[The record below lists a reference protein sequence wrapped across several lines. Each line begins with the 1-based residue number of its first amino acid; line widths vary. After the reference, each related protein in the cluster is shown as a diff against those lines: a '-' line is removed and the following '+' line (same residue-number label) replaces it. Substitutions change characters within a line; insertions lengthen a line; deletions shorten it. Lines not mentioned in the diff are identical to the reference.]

1 MMPKKNLINN
11 LLYLFFLGFLLTA
24 VAGFRYYS
32 SIAIGLIVFTS
43 FLYNKRTTGAW
54 FNKALRNRFVIC
66 CCLFFLLQIIPLA
79 YTDNLSATWR
89 HIEVKSAL
97 LFIPLC
103 FFSSQYMNKTRFH
116 SLMKVYVFIL
126 VIIITWCLG
135 VSFIKYQ
142 YHQAPIYV
150 FFYHEL
156 LSDLGHH
163 AIQFSIL
170 VFAGLIFLLQETTQE
185 RYVVNRGIHFSLL
198 AFLIGSMLLL
208 SSKLVISFTLCSL
221 AYYAFISL
229 KKNVN
234 TRWAIALVAVAGIA
248 ISSIILFT
256 KNPISYRFNDIMHNN
271 MIVME
276 KKTFEPRF
284 YFNGVAFRLL
294 QWRFV
299 KEIIQEHNAW
309 VMGVT
314 PAHAQ
319 PLLNQKYMEANMY
332 AGQPGTPDHGYQGY
346 NTHNQW
352 LESFLQTG
360 LIGLIV
366 FFGICFSMI
375 TVAIQQKSRSLWAIV
390 LLVLAYS
397 FQEAVFETQYGLV
410 VFLFLPLLFA
420 HPAAEKGEAPEK
432 Q

>member
-1 MMPKKNLINN
+1 MPKKNFINS
-11 LLYLFFLGFLLTA
+11 LLFLFYLGFLLTA
-24 VAGFRYYS
+24 VAAFRAYS
-32 SIAIGLIVFTS
+32 SIAIGLIAATS
-43 FLYNKRTTGAW
+43 FYYNKLTTCSW
-54 FNKALRNRFVIC
+54 FNKALRNPFLIC
-66 CCLFFLLQIIPLA
+66 CSLFFLLQIIPFA
-79 YTDNLSATWR
+79 YTDDLAVTWR

-103 FFSSQYMNKTRFH
+103 FFSSQYLNKVRFH
-116 SLMKVYVFIL
+116 SLMKGYVFIL
-126 VIIITWCLG
+126 VIIIIWCLG
-135 VSFIKYQ
+135 VSFIKYK
-142 YHQAPIYV
+142 YHQAPIYI

-156 LSDLGHH
+156 LNDLGHH

-170 VFAGLIFLLQETTQE
+170 VFAGLIYLLQETTE
-185 RYVVNRGIHFSLL
+185 ECYVINKGVHFSLL
-198 AFLIGSMLLL
+198 AFLIGSMFLL
-208 SSKLVISFTLCSL
+208 SSKLVISFTLCYL
-221 AYYAFISL
+221 AYYAVIEWR
-229 KKNVN
+229 KNVK
-234 TRWAIALVAVAGIA
+234 TRWAIAWVAIAGLA
-248 ISSIILFT
+248 ISSIILLT

-276 KKTFEPRF
+276 QKTFEPRY

-299 KEIIQEHNAW
+299 KEIIQEHRAW

-319 PLLNQKYMEANMY
+319 PLLNQKYLSANMY
-332 AGQPGTPDHGYQGY
+332 AGVPGTADHGYQGF

-360 LIGLIV
+360 LIGLII
-366 FFGICFSMI
+366 FFGICFSM
-375 TVAIQQKSRSLWAIV
+375 VAMAIWQKSRMLWAIV

-397 FQEAVFETQYGLV
+397 FQEAVFETQYGLI
-410 VFLFLPLLFA
+410 VFLFLPLFFYFGKK
-420 HPAAEKGEAPEK
+420 EPEK

>member
-1 MMPKKNLINN
+1 MSKNNLINN
-11 LLYLFFLGFLLTA
+11 LLYLFYLGFLLTA
-24 VAGFRYYS
+24 VAGFRAYS
-32 SIAIGLIVFTS
+32 SIAIGLIVVTS
-43 FLYNKRTTGAW
+43 FIYNKTTTGSW
-54 FNKALRNRFVIC
+54 FNKALRNPYMIC

-79 YTDNLSATWR
+79 YTDNFSVSWR

-103 FFSSQYMNKTRFH
+103 FFSSQYLNKHRFH
-116 SLMKVYVFIL
+116 ALMKPYVFIL
-126 VIIITWCLG
+126 VIVLTWCLG

-142 YHQAPIYV
+142 YNHAPIYV
-150 FFYHEL
+150 FFYHDL
-156 LSDLGHH
+156 LLDLGQH

-170 VFAGLIFLLQETTQE
+170 VFAGLIFLLQETTQQ
-185 RYVVNRGIHFSLL
+185 RYVVNKVVHFSLM
-198 AFLIGSMLLL
+198 AFLIGGMLLL

-221 AYYAFISL
+221 AYYTFISL

-234 TRWAIALVAVAGIA
+234 TRWAIAIVAIAGITL
-248 ISSIILFT
+248 SSLILFT

-276 KKTFEPRF
+276 KKKFDPRF

-299 KEIIQEHNAW
+299 KEIMQEHKAW

-319 PLLNQKYMEANMY
+319 ALLNQKYVEANMY
-332 AGQPGTPDHGYQGY
+332 AGKPGTPDHGYQGY
-346 NTHNQW
+346 NTHNEW

-360 LIGLIV
+360 LIGLIT

-375 TVAIQQKSRSLWAIV
+375 AMAIQQKSRPLWSIV
-390 LLVLAYS
+390 LLLIAYS

-410 VFLFLPLLFA
+410 VFLFLPLFFA
-420 HPAAEKGEAPEK
+420 PRPSEGEVKGSK
-432 Q
+432 

>member
-1 MMPKKNLINN
+1 MMPKNNLINN
-11 LLYLFFLGFLLTA
+11 LLFVFYLGFLLTV
-24 VAGFRYYS
+24 VAGFRAYS
-32 SIAIGLIVFTS
+32 SIAIGLIVATS
-43 FLYNKRTTGAW
+43 FFYNKVTTGAW
-54 FNKALRNRFVIC
+54 FNKALRNPYVIC
-66 CCLFFLLQIIPLA
+66 CSLFFLLQIIPII
-79 YTDNLSATWR
+79 YTDNLAITWR

-103 FFSSQYMNKTRFH
+103 FFSCQYLNKDRFH
-116 SLMKVYVFIL
+116 ALMKWCVFIL
-126 VIIITWCLG
+126 VIVLTWCLG

-142 YHQAPIYV
+142 YHQAPIYI

-156 LSDLGHH
+156 LLDLGQH

-170 VFAGLIFLLQETTQE
+170 VFAGLIFLLQETTHE
-185 RYVVNRGIHFSLL
+185 RYVVNKGIHFSLL
-198 AFLIGSMLLL
+198 AFLIGGMLLL

-221 AYYAFISL
+221 AYYAVISL

-256 KNPISYRFNDIMHNN
+256 KNPISDRFNDIMHNN
-271 MIVME
+271 MMVME
-276 KKTFEPRF
+276 QKRFEPKF

-299 KEIIQEHNAW
+299 KEIMQEHKAW

-314 PAHAQ
+314 PAGAQ
-319 PLLNQKYMEANMY
+319 PLLNQKYLETNMY
-332 AGQPGTPDHGYQGY
+332 AGKPGTPDHGYQGY
-346 NTHNQW
+346 NTHNEW

-360 LIGLIV
+360 ILGLIA
-366 FFGICFSMI
+366 FFGICFSM
-375 TVAIQQKSRSLWAIV
+375 VAMAIQQKSRMLWAIV

-410 VFLFLPLLFA
+410 IFLFLPLFFYFGEKS
-420 HPAAEKGEAPEK
+420 AEK

>member
-1 MMPKKNLINN
+1 MPKNNLIKNL
-11 LLYLFFLGFLLTA
+11 LFLFYLGFLLTA
-24 VAGFRYYS
+24 VAAFRAYS
-32 SIAIGLIVFTS
+32 SIAIGLIVAAS
-43 FLYNKRTTGAW
+43 FYYNKLTTGSW
-54 FNKALRNRFVIC
+54 FNKKLRNPFVIGC
-66 CCLFFLLQIIPLA
+66 SLFFLLQIIPLA
-79 YTDNLSATWR
+79 FTDNLPVTWR

-103 FFSSQYMNKTRFH
+103 FFSSQYMNKVRFH
-116 SLMKVYVFIL
+116 SLMRLYVFIL
-126 VIIITWCLG
+126 VIIIIWCLG
-135 VSFIKYQ
+135 VSFIKYE
-142 YHQAPIYV
+142 YHQAPIYI

-170 VFAGLIFLLQETTQE
+170 VFAGLIFMLQETTQK
-185 RYVVNRGIHFSLL
+185 RYIVNKGIHFSLL

-208 SSKLVISFTLCSL
+208 SSKLVICFTLCSL
-221 AYYAFISL
+221 VYYAVIEWR
-229 KKNVN
+229 KNVN
-234 TRWAIALVAVAGIA
+234 TRRAIALVAMGGIV

-299 KEIIQEHNAW
+299 KEIIQEHQAW
-309 VMGVT
+309 VIGVT

-319 PLLNQKYMEANMY
+319 PLLNQKYVQANMY

-352 LESFLQTG
+352 LESFLQSG
-360 LIGLIV
+360 LIGLLI
-366 FFGICFSMI
+366 FFGICSSM
-375 TVAIQQKSRSLWAIV
+375 VAMAIQQKSRCFWAIV

-410 VFLFLPLLFA
+410 VFLFLPLFFYFG
-420 HPAAEKGEAPEK
+420 EKEPEK

>member
-1 MMPKKNLINN
+1 MPGKNFINN
-11 LLYLFFLGFLLTA
+11 LLFLFYLGFLLTA
-24 VAGFRYYS
+24 IAAFRAYS
-32 SIAIGLIVFTS
+32 SIAIGLIAVTS
-43 FLYNKRTTGAW
+43 FYYNKITTGSW
-54 FNKALRNRFVIC
+54 FNKALSNRYLVC
-66 CCLFFLLQIIPLA
+66 CCLFFLLQIIPLF
-79 YTDNLSATWR
+79 YTDNLPVTWR
-89 HIEVKSAL
+89 HIQVKSAL

-103 FFSSQYMNKTRFH
+103 FFSSRYMTKDRFH
-116 SLMKVYVFIL
+116 SLMKVYVFML
-126 VIIITWCLG
+126 VIIICWCLG
-135 VSFIKYQ
+135 VSFIKYH
-142 YHQAPIYV
+142 YHQAPIYI

-163 AIQFSIL
+163 AVQFSIL
-170 VFAGLIFLLQETTQE
+170 VYAGLIFLLQEITQE
-185 RYVVNRGIHFSLL
+185 RYVVNKGIHFSLL

-221 AYYAFISL
+221 AYYAVISL

-248 ISSIILFT
+248 LSSLILLT
-256 KNPISYRFNDIMHNN
+256 KNPISYRFNDIMRNN

-276 KKTFEPRF
+276 KKTFEPGF

-299 KEIIQEHNAW
+299 KEIIQEHRAW
-309 VMGVT
+309 IMGVT

-319 PLLNQKYMEANMY
+319 LLLNQKYIAANMY
-332 AGQPGTPDHGYQGY
+332 AGEPGTAHHGYQGF

-360 LIGLIV
+360 IIGLLL
-366 FFGICFSMI
+366 FFGICYSM
-375 TVAIQQKSRSLWAIV
+375 VVMAVRQRSHPLWAIV

-397 FQEAVFETQYGLV
+397 FQESVFETQYGLV
-410 VFLFLPLLFA
+410 VFLFLPLFFA
-420 HPAAEKGEAPEK
+420 PHPPEGGKASEK
-432 Q
+432 

>member
-1 MMPKKNLINN
+1 MPKNKLVNS
-11 LLYLFFLGFLLTA
+11 LLYLFYLGFLLTA
-24 VAGFRYYS
+24 VAGFRAYS
-32 SIAIGLIVFTS
+32 SIAIGLIAVTS
-43 FLYNKRTTGAW
+43 FIYNKITTGAW
-54 FNKALRNRFVIC
+54 FNKALRNPYVIGC
-66 CCLFFLLQIIPLA
+66 CGFFLLQIIPLA
-79 YTDNLSATWR
+79 YTDNIAVSWR

-103 FFSSQYMNKTRFH
+103 FFSSQYLNRSRFH
-116 SLMKVYVFIL
+116 ALMKPYIFIL
-126 VIIITWCLG
+126 VILIIYCLG
-135 VSFIKYQ
+135 ISFIKYH

-150 FFYHEL
+150 FFYHDL
-156 LSDLGHH
+156 LLDLGQH

-170 VFAGLIFLLQETTQE
+170 VFAGLIFLLQETTHE
-185 RYVVNRGIHFSLL
+185 RYVVNKGVHFSLL

-208 SSKLVISFTLCSL
+208 SSKLVISFTLFSL
-221 AYYAFISL
+221 AYYAVISL
-229 KKNVN
+229 KKSVN
-234 TRWAIALVAVAGIA
+234 TRWAIGIVAIAGIV

-284 YFNGVAFRLL
+284 YFNGVAFRLV

-299 KEIIQEHNAW
+299 KEIMQEHKAW

-319 PLLNQKYMEANMY
+319 PLLNQKYLEANMY
-332 AGQPGTPDHGYQGY
+332 AGKPGTPDHGYQGY
-346 NTHNQW
+346 NTHNEW

-360 LIGLIV
+360 IIGLIT
-366 FFGICFSMI
+366 FFVICFSMI
-375 TVAIQQKSRSLWAIV
+375 TMAIQQKSRPLWAIV
-390 LLVLAYS
+390 LLVIAYS

-410 VFLFLPLLFA
+410 VFLFLPLFFYFGD
-420 HPAAEKGEAPEK
+420 KIPEK

>member
-1 MMPKKNLINN
+1 MPKNNLINN
-11 LLYLFFLGFLLTA
+11 LLYLFYLGFLLTA
-24 VAGFRYYS
+24 VAAFRAYS
-32 SIAIGLIVFTS
+32 SIAIGLIAATS
-43 FLYNKRTTGAW
+43 FYYNKITTGSW
-54 FNKALRNRFVIC
+54 FNKALRNPYMIC
-66 CCLFFLLQIIPLA
+66 CSLFFLLQIIPLA

-103 FFSSQYMNKTRFH
+103 FFSSQYVNKARFQ

-126 VIIITWCLG
+126 VIVIIWCLG

-142 YHQAPIYV
+142 YHQAPVYV

-163 AIQFSIL
+163 AVQFSIL
-170 VFAGLIFLLQETTQE
+170 VFAGLIFLLQQTTQE
-185 RYVVNRGIHFSLL
+185 RYVVNKGIHFSLL

-221 AYYAFISL
+221 AYYAAISL
-229 KKNVN
+229 KKNVH
-234 TRWAIALVAVAGIA
+234 TRWAIALVAIAGIA
-248 ISSIILFT
+248 ISSLILFT

-271 MIVME
+271 MVVME
-276 KKTFEPRF
+276 RKTFEPRF
-284 YFNGVAFRLL
+284 YFNGVSFRLL

-299 KEIIQEHNAW
+299 KEIMQEHKAW

-319 PLLNQKYMEANMY
+319 PLLNQKYLSANMY
-332 AGQPGTPDHGYQGY
+332 AGQPGTPDHGYQDY

-352 LESFLQTG
+352 LESFLQSG
-360 LIGLIV
+360 LIGLLL
-366 FFGICFSMI
+366 FSGTCFSM
-375 TVAIQQKSRSLWAIV
+375 VVMAIRQKSRTLWAIV

-410 VFLFLPLLFA
+410 IFLFLPLFFYFGDKE
-420 HPAAEKGEAPEK
+420 AEK

>member
-1 MMPKKNLINN
+1 MPKKNLINN
-11 LLYLFFLGFLLTA
+11 LLFLFYLGFLLTA
-24 VAGFRYYS
+24 VAAFRAYS
-32 SIAIGLIVFTS
+32 SIAIGLIVATS
-43 FLYNKRTTGAW
+43 FYYNKLTTGSW
-54 FNKALRNRFVIC
+54 FNTALRNPFVIC
-66 CCLFFLLQIIPLA
+66 CSLFFLLQIMPLA
-79 YTDNLSATWR
+79 YTDDIAITWR

-103 FFSSQYMNKTRFH
+103 FFSSQYMNKARFH
-116 SLMKVYVFIL
+116 SLMKWYVFIL
-126 VIIITWCLG
+126 VIIIIWCLG
-135 VSFIKYQ
+135 VSFIKYR
-142 YHQAPIYV
+142 YHQAPIYI

-156 LSDLGHH
+156 LSNLGHH
-163 AIQFSIL
+163 AIQFSIF
-170 VFAGLIFLLQETTQE
+170 VFAGLIFLLEETTQE
-185 RYVVNRGIHFSLL
+185 RYLVNKGIHFSLL
-198 AFLIGSMLLL
+198 SFLIGSMLLL

-221 AYYAFISL
+221 AYYAVISL

-234 TRWAIALVAVAGIA
+234 TRWAIALMAVAGIA

-299 KEIIQEHNAW
+299 KEIIQEHRAW

-319 PLLNQKYMEANMY
+319 PLLNQKYIEANMY
-332 AGQPGTPDHGYQGY
+332 AGHPGTADHGYQGF

-360 LIGLIV
+360 LIGLII
-366 FFGICFSMI
+366 FFGICFSM
-375 TVAIQQKSRSLWAIV
+375 VAMAIRQRNRLLWAIV

-410 VFLFLPLLFA
+410 VFLFLPLFFYFG
-420 HPAAEKGEAPEK
+420 EKESEK